1 MKKHLTKKVVLTV
14 LSLLFAI
21 SLAMGLS
28 ACGRNDNPPD
38 AIEVTS
44 VSLSQSELSLKIGD
58 SETLIATVSPSNA
71 TDKSVTWTSSAQ
83 SVATG
88 SDSCKREN
96 NGSRQRNGYDY
107 RKNGKRQDGYLSSNG
122 YGFGC

>member
-83 SVATG
+83 SVAT
-88 SDSCKREN
+88 E
-96 NGSRQRNGYDY
+96 
-107 RKNGKRQDGYLSSNG
+107 
-122 YGFGC
+122 